1 MDRYNIFRALMDFVA
16 DNYDV
21 TEATMCNYVKE
32 IEIKGVSGE
41 NEIQICVN
49 IREVKKDA

>member
-21 TEATMCNYVKE
+21 TEATMCNYAKE
-32 IEIKGVSGE
+32 IEIEGVCGE
-41 NEIQICVN
+41 NEIHIRVN
-49 IREVKKDA
+49 IGEVQKDA

>member
-21 TEATMCNYVKE
+21 TEATMCNFAKE
-32 IEIKGVSGE
+32 ITIEGVSGE
-41 NEIQICVN
+41 NEIHISVN
-49 IREVKKDA
+49 LGEVKKDA

>member
-21 TEATMCNYVKE
+21 TEATMCNYAKE
-32 IEIKGVSGE
+32 IQIEGVSGE
-41 NEIQICVN
+41 NEIHIRVN
-49 IREVKKDA
+49 IGEVKKDA